1 MGLTMGRT
9 LWIEAHSYATALLR
23 GAEEPWNAPGEIGRF
38 CAEAAE
44 LLDADRL
51 LLPLAPLLDRFA
63 PPGDDAPEDRA
74 ERLDEA
80 VADGAMVAALTDALA
95 SLDGAVMLDRIVP
108 VLPGPA
114 AAVSGNE
121 DEDAL
126 DIAAMALGDILRTLG
141 EYRPAAVAIAEAD
154 AAGLAAADPLFR
166 IADHLGCPMVML
178 GQTDHPHA
186 EFCFPEPGDTIS
198 PVGKG
203 DCQTIG
209 ARALL
214 RADITRAE
222 AAQLQIAI
230 GADMGP
236 EFVLE
241 CLAALRAGA

>member
-1 MGLTMGRT
+1 MGRT
-9 LWIEAHSYATALLR
+9 LWIEAHGYATALLQ
-23 GAEEPWNAPGEIGRF
+23 GGEEPWSAPGEIGRL

-63 PPGDDAPEDRA
+63 PPGGDAPEDRA
-74 ERLDEA
+74 ERLDDA
-80 VADGAMVAALTDALA
+80 VADGALLAALTDALA
-95 SLDGAVMLDRIVP
+95 SLDGAAMLDRIVP

-114 AAVSGNE
+114 AAIGGKD

-126 DIAAMALGDILRTLG
+126 DTAAMALGDILRTLG
-141 EYRPAAVAIAEAD
+141 EYRLAAVAIAEAD
-154 AAGLAAADPLFR
+154 AAGLAAANPLFR
-166 IADHLGCPMVML
+166 IADHLGCAMAVL
-178 GQTDHPHA
+178 GQADHPHA
-186 EFCFPEPGDTIS
+186 EFCFPEPRDAIS

-209 ARALL
+209 ARALV
-214 RADITRAE
+214 RADIARAE

-236 EFVLE
+236 EIVLE
-241 CLAALRAGA
+241 CLAALRAGE